1 MPPTAVMGIPRFLC
15 ILFYLGYRFET
26 RLRILPTKTGHYVST
41 LLASEGYRALPDSTQ
56 EQGFLF
62 SLLCCVQFY

>member
-1 MPPTAVMGIPRFLC
+1 MPPTAVMEISRL
-15 ILFYLGYRFET
+15 ILFYFQSGYGFKT
-26 RLRILPTKTGHYVST
+26 RLRILPTKTGYYVST